1 MFSNTLSKG
10 NLTQMS
16 QIIDLEKLLKEENII
31 RIKPQGYSMYPLFIP
46 GRDEALIEAVTPSE
60 LRRGDVALYRRDQG
74 ILVLHRICQIDA
86 SGFYMVGDNQYE
98 IEGPLRKD
106 QMRGKLIGFIRNGKE
121 FSVRNPFY
129 RLLSSLWLLLLP
141 LRPICFKVSAAL
153 KHFLK

>member
-10 NLTQMS
+10 TLTQMS
-16 QIIDLEKLLKEENII
+16 QIVDLEKLLKEENII

-74 ILVLHRICQIDA
+74 ILLRICRIDA
-86 SGFYMVGDNQYE
+86 SDFYMVGDNQYE

>member
-10 NLTQMS
+10 TLTQMS
-16 QIIDLEKLLKEENII
+16 QIVDLEKLLKEENII

-74 ILVLHRICQIDA
+74 ILVLHRICRIDA
-86 SGFYMVGDNQYE
+86 SDFYMVGDNQYE